1 MLKTRLPLLLALAA
15 LVLGAGTGSAGSA
28 ALDQVEAVVTFQG
41 EGAPSAADVAVL
53 QAAGITTGFT
63 FKTLPIAGVLATPAQ
78 LDALEAS
85 PLVASVMPNEPLE
98 YDNATS
104 TNLTG
109 VDSVRADAR
118 LTKRNGNLPSPAT
131 APPCSSTTAAST
143 AVTSTTASARTS
155 SRTSRQRRTCM
166 RSPSSRP

>member
-15 LVLGAGTGSAGSA
+15 ALVLGAGSATA
-28 ALDQVEAVVTFQG
+28 TALEPVEAVVTFTG

-63 FKTLPIAGVLATPAQ
+63 FKALPIAGVLATPAQ
-78 LDALEAS
+78 LDVIETS
-85 PLVASVMPNEPLE
+85 PRVASVTPNEPLE

-109 VDSVRADAR
+109 VDAVRADSR
-118 LTKRNGNLPSPAT
+118 LTKRNGN
-131 APPCSSTTAAST
+131 
-143 AVTSTTASARTS
+143 
-155 SRTSRQRRTCM
+155 
-166 RSPSSRP
+166 